1 MVKTDDYMDNGLTTQ
16 TQKFEEHLL
25 NEEIRKNENVH
36 NHDWL
41 TSPRSKST
49 GLAEY
54 ESDEN
59 QQKMASLDSGS
70 HDDRRIRRQIANC
83 NERRRMQSINAGFQS
98 LRQLLPCKDG
108 DKMSKA
114 SILAATADFIQN
126 LLLERDKLLEENAE
140 SAAKRRKMNFGEQNG
155 APTLDE
161 CIKTIEE
168 LRILLQNETYL
179 RMKYEKEL
187 FESKGKT
194 SENNLNERTSPSS
207 KGTISTSTNLFCQ
220 QQPVINN
227 ANNNFVGMGNV
238 SPQNDAVRLVEK
250 KFF

>member
-1 MVKTDDYMDNGLTTQ
+1 MVKTDDYMDNELTSQ
-16 TQKFEEHLL
+16 TQKFEEHHQQLL
-25 NEEIRKNENVH
+25 EEIRKKNENVH
-36 NHDWL
+36 NDWL
-41 TSPRSKST
+41 TPPRSKSA

-54 ESDEN
+54 ESDES
-59 QQKMASLDSGS
+59 QQKMVTLDNGT

-140 SAAKRRKMNFGEQNG
+140 SAAKRRRMNYGEQNG

-168 LRILLQNETYL
+168 LRILLQNETHL
-179 RMKYEKEL
+179 RLKFEKEL
-187 FESKGKT
+187 IESRSSAK
-194 SENNLNERTSPSS
+194 SENGQNEVASPS
-207 KGTISTSTNLFCQ
+207 GTITNFFC

-227 ANNNFVGMGNV
+227 SSNVVGNV
-238 SPQNDAVRLVEK
+238 SQNDAVRLLH
-250 KFF
+250 F